1 MIEGN
6 PLNSIRLLYGMA
18 SGKNHDRI
26 TFWCL
31 PVVAGLSFAI
41 TKTTYL
47 TGWTALSFL
56 FSGLMFGPDLD
67 IHSRQYLRWG
77 WLRWLW
83 RPYQRSIRHRS
94 PLSHGPIIG
103 TVVRILYVGLWLA
116 GLCLLYWGWKRST
129 GQAGQIDRQFW
140 IAVQRFVSYHYQSIL
155 AIAIG
160 LELGAMSH
168 YLADTV
174 TSTIKQWGKR
184 PTAHKKKK
192 IRT

>member
-1 MIEGN
+1 
-6 PLNSIRLLYGMA
+6 MA

-31 PVVAGLSFAI
+31 PLVAGLSFAI
-41 TKTTYL
+41 TKAADR
-47 TGWTALSFL
+47 TGWTTLSFL

-77 WLRWLW
+77 WFRWLW

-103 TVVRILYVGLWLA
+103 TVVRILYVGLWL
-116 GLCLLYWGWKRST
+116 GCMSLLYWGFRRST
-129 GQAGQIDRQFW
+129 GQAGWIDRQFL
-140 IAVQRFVSYHYQSIL
+140 ITAQRFISHHHQSML
-155 AIAIG
+155 AIVIG

-168 YLADTV
+168 YLADTL